1 MYYFSYNDYIDFS
14 EKIRYKIHQV
24 EDTEEKYE
32 INNNSNIEKNK
43 QDIVKI
49 LKNKDEMYHFLRKFM
64 KYNIAERKSIK
75 YCKTK
80 KVDSDNSNYEN
91 ITYRISNEEK
101 YIFIKVIDKIDSNIS
116 YKILDHSLQ
125 IINDWNLKETKNK
138 IKPIVIPI
146 IIYIGKKEW
155 NNYNKK
161 NTKRFVN
168 YYENKIEFSYN
179 IFKLYD
185 YKIENLVNDSSKISK
200 NFLKLVY

>member
-14 EKIRYKIHQV
+14 EKIRFKIRNV

-32 INNNSNIEKNK
+32 ISNNTSIEKNK

-64 KYNIAERKSIK
+64 KYNIAKRKSIQ
-75 YCKTK
+75 YCKTR
-80 KVDSDNSNYEN
+80 KVDSDNLNYEN
-91 ITYRISNEEK
+91 ITYKIYNEEK

-125 IINDWNLKETKNK
+125 IINDWNSKETKNK

-146 IIYIGKKEW
+146 VIYIGKKEW
-155 NNYNKK
+155 NNYNQK
-161 NTKRFVN
+161 NTKKIVN
-168 YYENKIEFSYN
+168 CNKNKIEFSYN

-185 YKIENLVNDSSKISK
+185 YKIENLINDHSRISKI
-200 NFLKLVY
+200 FLNII